1 MNKKFLVTL
10 GTINLASSLNVIEI
24 QQLLSPFGLLI
35 YLSIEK
41 SLYGI
46 WAFKTSISIQ
56 SSVIEQRNSILNS
69 VWKIMINKL
78 FSCNGQWQSDNNGV
92 SPFAC
97 KIRAMTLHR
106 PWKLI
111 LSLNPLSSRRCN
123 YSDLNVQT
131 TMVSRIR

>member
-1 MNKKFLVTL
+1 MNTQFLVTL

-24 QQLLSPFGLLI
+24 QQLFLSFFGLLI

-69 VWKIMINKL
+69 V
-78 FSCNGQWQSDNNGV
+78 
-92 SPFAC
+92 
-97 KIRAMTLHR
+97 
-106 PWKLI
+106 
-111 LSLNPLSSRRCN
+111 
-123 YSDLNVQT
+123 
-131 TMVSRIR
+131 